1 MRDRFDLATPCI
13 GVCSLDTKTGFCLG
27 CWRSADEIAA
37 WPDLDYD
44 GKVEIVERLRARRRA
59 AGKDRRR
66 VNRRRRPRPKA

>member
-13 GVCSLDTKTGFCLG
+13 GVCSLEPKTGFCLG

-44 GKVEIVERLRARRRA
+44 GKVAIVERLRARRRA

-66 VNRRRRPRPKA
+66 VNRRRGPRPKA

>member
-13 GVCSLDTKTGFCLG
+13 GVCNLDTKSGFCVG
-27 CWRSADEIAA
+27 CWRSAGEIAA
-37 WPDLDYD
+37 WPNLDYD
-44 GKVEIVERLRARRRA
+44 GKVEIVERLRARRSA